1 METTLYGI
9 PLSHPVITA
18 RLALGHK
25 GLPSEPK
32 LLLGGLHPVQLR
44 AAGFRGRTVPAL
56 KLGDRRVQ
64 GSMAIAQ
71 ALDEARPSPPLYP
84 AAPAE
89 RRAVQDAERWGH
101 DVLQPVP
108 RRLIRRALTDSH
120 AVRRWF
126 ADVATPFPLPGANAV
141 VLAPVARLFA
151 RMADASPART
161 AGDRAELDE
170 LLDRVDALIAKG
182 VIGDAGAPNAADFQI
197 APSVRML
204 AAFDSL
210 RARVEGHPAAH
221 ALAFRLVPD
230 YPDIPA

>member
-1 METTLYGI
+1 MESTLYGI

-25 GLPSEPK
+25 GLPFEPK
-32 LLLGGLHPVQLR
+32 LLLGGLHPAQLR
-44 AAGFRGRTVPAL
+44 MAGFKDQTVPAL

-64 GSMAIAQ
+64 GSLAIMR

-84 AAPAE
+84 PAPAD
-89 RRAVQDAERWGH
+89 RRAVEDAERWGH

-141 VLAPVARLFA
+141 VLAPVSRLFA
-151 RMADASPART
+151 RMVDASPART
-161 AGDRAELDE
+161 AADRAGLDA
-170 LLDRVDALIAKG
+170 LLDHVDALIADG
-182 VIGDAGAPNAADFQI
+182 VIGDGAAPNAADFQI

-204 AAFDSL
+204 AAFGSL
-210 RARVEGHPAAH
+210 RARVEAHAPAH